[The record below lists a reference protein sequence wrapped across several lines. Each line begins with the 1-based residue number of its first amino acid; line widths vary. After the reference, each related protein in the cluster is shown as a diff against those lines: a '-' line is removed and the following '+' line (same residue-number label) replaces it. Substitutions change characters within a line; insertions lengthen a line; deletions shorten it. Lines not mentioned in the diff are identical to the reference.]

1 MKQMIDFFRR
11 ERWTFLSFLLLVVCA
26 LFSGGGVIMADVA
39 VVSPG
44 TPSATGGNAGLETQV
59 PGQATTV
66 SNASEVGG
74 DLIQPDIDED
84 IFMIG
89 TDETVLDGIMRKAKK
104 KQRVTGYEV
113 DHYMIDE
120 QKASVETTTAYTA
133 AQAAQAEIPVSAGDG
148 DYFQEYGTVLAK
160 GVNGYAED
168 GKTVMTGT
176 DLMLF
181 IVGKANNGNPIL
193 RAVNGPKKNTSDE
206 YCTVPTIPEGTE
218 LIFLANACAETQKY
232 VAPDTVVPVPSRVYL
247 QKMIMNQLVSNYFAA
262 QKKRIPFA
270 EATIAE
276 ALVKQFRRKSNR
288 TLWVGRKSRFKVDRG
303 QMGKQFVYTTEG
315 IRWQIKREFELASGI
330 TFNDIINLAK
340 LKFTG
345 QNCSKEAW
353 WLMGRDLLAD
363 IQKIDFT
370 LHKDI
375 TMTSSETWGFAC
387 TKLHTVF
394 GDFFLKHEPTLDYLG
409 YSSCGAI
416 LDMQGLVRYFIK
428 NEEGS
433 EDDVEGEEAKR
444 KCIISINALAL
455 KGFSHIWVNG
465 AGVASDIPGATK
477 IINWDNATNAP
488 TSPEPNDIILLVQA
502 CAAISGSKAGEPY
515 QWNGTKW
522 VKYTGVIY
530 GTEA

>member
-1 MKQMIDFFRR
+1 MKQMSDFIRR
-11 ERWTFLSFLLLVVCA
+11 EKWALLSFMLLAVCA
-26 LFSGGGVIMADVA
+26 LFAGGGVLMADVA
-39 VVSPG
+39 VVEPG
-44 TPSATGGNAGLETQV
+44 TPGATGGAAGLQTQV
-59 PGQATTV
+59 AGQATTV
-66 SNASEVGG
+66 SNVSEAGG
-74 DLIQPDIDED
+74 ELIQPDIDED

-104 KQRVTGYEV
+104 KQHVTGYEV

-120 QKASVETTTAYTA
+120 QKAAVETSAAYVSA
-133 AQAAQAEIPVSAGDG
+133 NASQAEVIVSGGDG

-160 GVNGYAED
+160 GVNGYTED
-168 GKTVMTGT
+168 GQTVIPGS

-181 IVGKANNGNPIL
+181 VVGKSNNGNPIL
-193 RAVNGPKKNTSDE
+193 RAVNGPKRNSTDE
-206 YCTVPTIPEGTE
+206 YCTVPSIPEGTE
-218 LIFLANACAETQKY
+218 LIFLGNACAETQKF
-232 VAPDTVVPVPSRVYL
+232 VAPDTIVPVPSRVFL

-288 TLWVGRKSRFKVDRG
+288 TLWVGRKSKFKVDRG

-315 IRWQIKREFELASGI
+315 IRWQIKREFELATRV
-330 TFNDIINLAK
+330 TFDDIINLAK

-345 QNCSKEAW
+345 QDCSKEAW

-416 LDMQGLVRYFIK
+416 LDMSGLVRYYMK
-428 NEEGS
+428 NEEAS
-433 EDDVEGEEAKR
+433 TEDVEGEEAKR

-465 AGVASDIPGATK
+465 NGLVSDIPGVTK
-477 IINWDNATNAP
+477 ISPWDNASAVP
-488 TSPEPNDIILLVQA
+488 SSPDVDDIILLSQA
-502 CAAISGSKAGEPY
+502 CSAIVGSKAGEIY
-515 QWNGTKW
+515 QWTGAKW

-530 GTEA
+530 GSEA